1 METKMKDEKCGAQ
14 HSFEIGNPELAFE
27 RFDNDD
33 PKLTGRQIIEKFGG
47 SPVDEHLV
55 FDLDDNHGLIEIG
68 LRKSVALKRGGKS
81 KFIVFKS
88 TASYRIT
95 LEGRVV
101 EWGCDSI
108 TGKALRTLFGPIDD
122 EAQIWMAL
130 RDEPDR
136 LVPENECIDLAA
148 KGLERFYLRV
158 PEWKLNVQGVHV
170 AFGKSKVTVREA
182 LVAAGIDPDSGWIAV
197 LKVQGEPKRSIGLC
211 DDIDLSAPSIEKL
224 RLTPKEIKNGEFV
237 TQQRREF
244 SVLDGDMQFLSER
257 NLSWDTLMD
266 NGRRWFVL
274 RSYRLPEGYDRSV
287 VDIAIEVPTGYPTA
301 QLDMFY
307 CHPHLQRTDGQSI
320 PTTQVRQQIESKS
333 FQRWS
338 RHRGATNPWNPQYDS
353 LVTQIVLAEES
364 IQREVAP

>member
-1 METKMKDEKCGAQ
+1 MKDEKCDAQ
-14 HSFEIGNPELAFE
+14 HSFEIGNSELAFE
-27 RFDNDD
+27 RFDTDD
-33 PKLTGRQIIEKFGG
+33 PKLTGQQIIEKFGG
-47 SPVDEHLV
+47 LPVDEHLV
-55 FDLDDNHGLIEIG
+55 FELDDSDGLTEIALG
-68 LRKSVALKRGGKS
+68 KSVALKRGAGS

-95 LEGRVV
+95 FEGRVV

-108 TGKALRTLFGPIDD
+108 SGKTLHSLFGPIDG

-136 LVPENECIDLAA
+136 LVPDDECIDLAA
-148 KGLERFYLRV
+148 EGLERFYFRL

-170 AFGKSKVTVREA
+170 AFDKSKVTVREA
-182 LVAAGIDPDSGWIAV
+182 LVAAGIDPDSGWIVV

-211 DDIDLSAPSIEKL
+211 DHIDLSVPGIEKL
-224 RLTPKEIKNGEFV
+224 RLTPKEIKNGEIV
-237 TQQRREF
+237 TQQRQEF
-244 SVLDGDMQFLSER
+244 SILEGDMHFLSER
-257 NLSWDTLMD
+257 NLSWDTLVD

-274 RSYRLPEGYDRSV
+274 RSYRLPEGYNQLD

-307 CHPHLQRTDGQSI
+307 CLPHLQRTDGQTI
-320 PTTQVRQQIESKS
+320 PTTEVRQQIEAKS